1 MAGSA
6 SFVRTTEETPP
17 QVVIVNAAHA
27 ERSQLAGNLRSGCRM
42 AIKHILVPVDFS
54 APSLR
59 ALDYA
64 IDFARPLGA
73 ELIVVFVVEPIY
85 SITPGDLYAPSSEL
99 TYLMQE
105 QRQQG
110 KEQLA
115 QLEARLQKRYKKLR
129 TVLGDGLAYQAIVD
143 AAKKLKVD
151 LIVMATHGRTGLSH
165 LFMGSVAEKVV
176 RTALCPVLTIRVP
189 EAPKQRR
196 SKRARS

>member
-1 MAGSA
+1 
-6 SFVRTTEETPP
+6 
-17 QVVIVNAAHA
+17 
-27 ERSQLAGNLRSGCRM
+27 M

-54 APSLR
+54 VPSLR

-64 IDFARPLGA
+64 IDFAQPLGA

-99 TYLMQE
+99 SYLMQE

-115 QLEARLQKRYKKLR
+115 QLEARLQKRHKKLR

-176 RTALCPVLTIRVP
+176 RTAVCPVLTIRVP
-189 EAPKQRR
+189 EGRKGRR
-196 SKRARS
+196 SKPARS